1 MLRDAFTRFCLNEN
15 IMIPIIM
22 AANVRRWT
30 FCKNL
35 TVRYLLRRTTLFIDT
50 FMLPT
55 SYTHTELNI

>member
-1 MLRDAFTRFCLNEN
+1 
-15 IMIPIIM
+15 M